1 MCGFQVPTRHLP
13 KIKTLILAFHC
24 SDIPVGAISLFG
36 QSVCVMNELDR
47 SIEIFDRLRKFTY
60 KITIDNGMEIMLRF
74 SREHYH
80 HLGGFQHLTDLKTV
94 SNPVSRQKFFNDV
107 KKGKITRDHLE
118 KSCQY
123 PLVQERIASFEIL
136 EQILSS
142 GSGKIIVEFDK
153 NKTGSVINAR
163 FHLFHRMGNP
173 FKGEAVYYTLFINSE
188 SDGIYYPITYVV
200 EHSNLYVRDQLMHN
214 CTIACLA
221 RNPKKE
227 LLPL

>member
-1 MCGFQVPTRHLP
+1 
-13 KIKTLILAFHC
+13 
-24 SDIPVGAISLFG
+24 
-36 QSVCVMNELDR
+36 MNELDR

-107 KKGKITRDHLE
+107 KKRKITREHLE
-118 KSCQY
+118 KSYQY